1 MQPSKTDSLR
11 SYSSFVENSV
21 ARQRSATN
29 QKSSSWISTSG
40 APDARAGS
48 GNGKEIRRIFAR
60 MKMTI
65 HSIVAEHLNPEIAP
79 DQLLIEVLT
88 GSELVAYEFDREIAA
103 LCAAGH
109 SADSTDN
116 DRLSGEISRHA
127 SALARGRNRV
137 CILKR
142 SVEILLESTTP
153 LLQRYHTPVRHAYN
167 PFEREG
173 NGIEAVCQP
182 YLSAINAAIDAIAES
197 TSKAI
202 KARDFHGA
210 ALLSA
215 LASNLNDF
223 VCDLLSMLGELFAAQ
238 NT

>member
-1 MQPSKTDSLR
+1 MQPSKSDSLR
-11 SYSSFVENSV
+11 SYSSFAENSV
-21 ARQRSATN
+21 APSRSKVTTPSTW
-29 QKSSSWISTSG
+29 KSSSG
-40 APDARAGS
+40 APDARAGRS
-48 GNGKEIRRIFAR
+48 NGKEIHRIFAR

-65 HSIVAEHLNPEIAP
+65 NSIVAEHLTPETTA
-79 DQLLIEVLT
+79 DKFLLELLV
-88 GSELVAYEFDREIAA
+88 GSELVAYEFDREIAN

-109 SADSTDN
+109 NADSKEN
-116 DRLSGEISRHA
+116 DDLSSEISRRA
-127 SALARGRNRV
+127 AALSRGRNRV

-142 SVEILLESTTP
+142 SVEILLESTDT
-153 LLQRYHTPVRHAYN
+153 LLQRYGPPLRHNYD

-173 NGIEAVCQP
+173 DGVEAVCHP
-182 YLSAINAAIDAIAES
+182 YICAINAAIDAIAES
-197 TSKAI
+197 TSRAI

-223 VCDLLSMLGELFAAQ
+223 VCDLLAMLGELFSAQ